1 MKRSPLRSICLVLA
15 TVACTGTG
23 STRPGVLLDDAALSP
38 TDISAVLLD
47 APTSDRGAVDD
58 RGSSADTI
66 VPATDADANGIDT
79 SVPATDAG
87 FPETDT
93 SAPAPDAGANGID
106 TSVPAPDAGA
116 NVIDTSV
123 PAPDAGANVIDTSV
137 PATDAGECAAG
148 LASCGAAG
156 APLECADLRVNTLHC
171 GACGV
176 RCCGVSDRCVAGVCT
191 SRCPTLMV
199 SCPAS
204 PAVDAGCVQTRC
216 IDTSVDD
223 LNCGA
228 CGNACADGAG
238 CVSGRCI

>member
-66 VPATDADANGIDT
+66 VPATDADANVIDT
-79 SVPATDAG
+79 IVPATDAG
-87 FPETDT
+87 ANVIDT
-93 SAPAPDAGANGID
+93 SAPATDAGANG
-106 TSVPAPDAGA
+106 
-116 NVIDTSV
+116 IDTSV